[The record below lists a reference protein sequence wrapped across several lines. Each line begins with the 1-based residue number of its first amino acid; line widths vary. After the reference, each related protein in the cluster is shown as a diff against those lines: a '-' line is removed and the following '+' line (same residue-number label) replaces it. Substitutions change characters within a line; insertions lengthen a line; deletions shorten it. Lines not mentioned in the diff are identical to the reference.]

1 MKSNTDEGEAM
12 VNDFREKKAYQEAFN
27 EGKEIGIGLTFILGY
42 LEGRKLESEAIAL
55 RMARMKIPLEIIA
68 EVMGLSPSAIK
79 TMKKKRV

>member
-1 MKSNTDEGEAM
+1 M